1 MCTNVNKW
9 KNADIYKQLVTYL
22 KKKCQQIQLSLTIIK
37 TELILNQSKT
47 NCCPRTKISSN
58 SKS

>member
-22 KKKCQQIQLSLTIIK
+22 KKKCQQIQLSLT
-37 TELILNQSKT
+37 L
-47 NCCPRTKISSN
+47 TKSEITVS
-58 SKS
+58 